1 MVSVRTS
8 SGYSLLP
15 LLLRVVTCS
24 ACFGD
29 QYCFVWGGAWALV
42 LRSHL
47 RYRVEAVVGR
57 EEPSSRLDVIVR
69 PLYIMQHAPDGS
81 PIGRVLRV
89 LLLKEAGE
97 MPRGSLL
104 AIRLGRGRGG
114 DGWY

>member
-1 MVSVRTS
+1 MLASATS
-8 SGYSLLP
+8 TASFG
-15 LLLRVVTCS
+15 VV
-24 ACFGD
+24 
-29 QYCFVWGGAWALV
+29 AWALV

-104 AIRLGRGRGG
+104 AIRLGRGRGCDEG
-114 DGWY
+114 C